1 MDDLISRKDTIDF
14 IKKGTQGYHEQGYK
28 TAVLDIL
35 DLIEQQDTAFNLE
48 NVIAELEQQKRQ
60 YFRRGK
66 EIQDE
71 FGENY
76 ESKKNFAKAC
86 SYDHALEIIK
96 SAMNGKIG
104 G

>member
-48 NVIAELEQQKRQ
+48 NVIAVKALEELEQYRSIGTVSECRDAVEKQRA
-60 YFRRGK
+60 
-66 EIQDE
+66 
-71 FGENY
+71 
-76 ESKKNFAKAC
+76 KKPDL
-86 SYDHALEIIK
+86 Y
-96 SAMNGKIG
+96 MQ
-104 G
+104 